1 MFRPMFV
8 DQYPVRTAGTV
19 KFVGQTTFSKGKW
32 IGIELAEN
40 MGKNDGADD
49 GHAVIEPSL
58 SLQTHTL
65 SSLQP

>member
-1 MFRPMFV
+1 MFV
-8 DQYPVRTAGTV
+8 SQNLIRTTGIV

-49 GHAVIEPSL
+49 GVV
-58 SLQTHTL
+58 
-65 SSLQP
+65 